1 MHLVKKLSR
10 DLNSIK
16 SKVDENNNTS
26 SFSNRDSTS
35 TNSSTLE
42 NIKSI
47 LDIKIRNAF
56 LNIIVEM
63 FHDYNKYLCVLD
75 DDVVFNTN
83 ALVENRPAQD
93 SYFYKEYTETQLF
106 QQFTQNVLKED
117 YNYFNSMIEAFESK
131 NTEEDKIIDSSF
143 KNECTYVIRPNFI
156 LSKETDMSAFEKE
169 LVDNYSISSLMG
181 YDNGIIREN
190 KRIVGRINTL
200 IESGFNE
207 DKSKMYYLPGYFE
220 GNKSSAKKKDNRS
233 TLIAG
238 KAEIFESRERYNNSQ
253 KQRVATK
260 LRYREFELTE
270 KEKEAIKETIK
281 DAVMRIFTSVD
292 LKSTKDKDRKDVL
305 QSISNSFG
313 RDFFI
318 KLLYKNNTNI
328 KILQKEAFD
337 LLFSIIYNELL
348 NILKLEEN
356 DKTLEDTVL
365 LLKSCC
371 FYGINNKKLLWT
383 ELCPKLKNY
392 ALVVKKSL
400 WNKWIENDIKEKNAE
415 GKTILIIEIIKE
427 MMNKMLQLSLEKDF
441 IKKTIDL
448 ISESKISNVNELDKF
463 KNKIVEIISNYK
475 YN

>member
-1 MHLVKKLSR
+1 MELMEIVLLVLGAA
-10 DLNSIK
+10 IFIA
-16 SKVDENNNTS
+16 
-26 SFSNRDSTS
+26 SFFIPER
-35 TNSSTLE
+35 
-42 NIKSI
+42 
-47 LDIKIRNAF
+47 
-56 LNIIVEM
+56 
-63 FHDYNKYLCVLD
+63 
-75 DDVVFNTN
+75 
-83 ALVENRPAQD
+83 
-93 SYFYKEYTETQLF
+93 
-106 QQFTQNVLKED
+106 
-117 YNYFNSMIEAFESK
+117 ESK

-292 LKSTKDKDRKDVL
+292 LKSTKDK
-305 QSISNSFG
+305 
-313 RDFFI
+313 
-318 KLLYKNNTNI
+318 
-328 KILQKEAFD
+328 A
-337 LLFSIIYNELL
+337 
-348 NILKLEEN
+348 
-356 DKTLEDTVL
+356 
-365 LLKSCC
+365 
-371 FYGINNKKLLWT
+371 
-383 ELCPKLKNY
+383 
-392 ALVVKKSL
+392 
-400 WNKWIENDIKEKNAE
+400 
-415 GKTILIIEIIKE
+415 
-427 MMNKMLQLSLEKDF
+427 
-441 IKKTIDL
+441 
-448 ISESKISNVNELDKF
+448 
-463 KNKIVEIISNYK
+463 
-475 YN
+475 

>member
-10 DLNSIK
+10 ELNSIK

-233 TLIAG
+233 T
-238 KAEIFESRERYNNSQ
+238 F
-253 KQRVATK
+253 
-260 LRYREFELTE
+260 
-270 KEKEAIKETIK
+270 
-281 DAVMRIFTSVD
+281 
-292 LKSTKDKDRKDVL
+292 LKS
-305 QSISNSFG
+305 
-313 RDFFI
+313 
-318 KLLYKNNTNI
+318 
-328 KILQKEAFD
+328 
-337 LLFSIIYNELL
+337 
-348 NILKLEEN
+348 
-356 DKTLEDTVL
+356 
-365 LLKSCC
+365 
-371 FYGINNKKLLWT
+371 
-383 ELCPKLKNY
+383 
-392 ALVVKKSL
+392 
-400 WNKWIENDIKEKNAE
+400 
-415 GKTILIIEIIKE
+415 
-427 MMNKMLQLSLEKDF
+427 
-441 IKKTIDL
+441 
-448 ISESKISNVNELDKF
+448 
-463 KNKIVEIISNYK
+463 
-475 YN
+475 

>member
-1 MHLVKKLSR
+1 
-10 DLNSIK
+10 
-16 SKVDENNNTS
+16 
-26 SFSNRDSTS
+26 
-35 TNSSTLE
+35 
-42 NIKSI
+42 
-47 LDIKIRNAF
+47 
-56 LNIIVEM
+56 
-63 FHDYNKYLCVLD
+63 
-75 DDVVFNTN
+75 
-83 ALVENRPAQD
+83 
-93 SYFYKEYTETQLF
+93 
-106 QQFTQNVLKED
+106 
-117 YNYFNSMIEAFESK
+117 
-131 NTEEDKIIDSSF
+131 
-143 KNECTYVIRPNFI
+143 
-156 LSKETDMSAFEKE
+156 
-169 LVDNYSISSLMG
+169 
-181 YDNGIIREN
+181 
-190 KRIVGRINTL
+190 
-200 IESGFNE
+200 
-207 DKSKMYYLPGYFE
+207 
-220 GNKSSAKKKDNRS
+220 
-233 TLIAG
+233 
-238 KAEIFESRERYNNSQ
+238 
-253 KQRVATK
+253 
-260 LRYREFELTE
+260 
-270 KEKEAIKETIK
+270 
-281 DAVMRIFTSVD
+281 MRIFTSVD

-400 WNKWIENDIKEKNAE
+400 WSKWIEIDIKEKNAE

>member
-1 MHLVKKLSR
+1 MHLVKKLTR

-16 SKVDENNNTS
+16 SKVDDNNSTS

-75 DDVVFNTN
+75 DDVVFNTS
-83 ALVENRPAQD
+83 ALIENRPAQD
-93 SYFYKEYTETQLF
+93 SHFYKEYTETQLF

-131 NTEEDKIIDSSF
+131 NIEEDKIIDSSF
-143 KNECTYVIRPNFI
+143 KNECTYVIRPQFI
-156 LSKETDMSAFEKE
+156 QSKETDIAAFEKE
-169 LVDNYSISSLMG
+169 LVDSYSISSLMG
-181 YDNGIIREN
+181 YDNGIIKEN

-200 IESGFNE
+200 TESGFNE
-207 DKSKMYYLPGYFE
+207 DKSKLYYLPGYFD
-220 GNKSSAKKKDNRS
+220 GNKSTTKKKDNRS

-305 QSISNSFG
+305 QSMSNSFG

-371 FYGINNKKLLWT
+371 FYGINNKKLLWN

-400 WNKWIENDIKEKNAE
+400 WSKWIEIDIKEKNAE
-415 GKTILIIEIIKE
+415 GKTLLIIELIKE

-441 IKKTIDL
+441 IKKTIDS

>member
-1 MHLVKKLSR
+1 M
-10 DLNSIK
+10 
-16 SKVDENNNTS
+16 
-26 SFSNRDSTS
+26 
-35 TNSSTLE
+35 
-42 NIKSI
+42 
-47 LDIKIRNAF
+47 
-56 LNIIVEM
+56 
-63 FHDYNKYLCVLD
+63 
-75 DDVVFNTN
+75 
-83 ALVENRPAQD
+83 
-93 SYFYKEYTETQLF
+93 
-106 QQFTQNVLKED
+106 
-117 YNYFNSMIEAFESK
+117 
-131 NTEEDKIIDSSF
+131 
-143 KNECTYVIRPNFI
+143 
-156 LSKETDMSAFEKE
+156 
-169 LVDNYSISSLMG
+169 
-181 YDNGIIREN
+181 
-190 KRIVGRINTL
+190 
-200 IESGFNE
+200 
-207 DKSKMYYLPGYFE
+207 E

-281 DAVMRIFTSVD
+281 DAVIRIFTSVD

-400 WNKWIENDIKEKNAE
+400 WSKWIEIDIKEKNAE

>member
-93 SYFYKEYTETQLF
+93 SLFYKEYTETQLF

-400 WNKWIENDIKEKNAE
+400 WSKWIEIDIKEKNAE